1 MFSMDEDRY
10 FQNITP
16 RERAI
21 FEGAITMGALFHQFI
36 GTPVSIK
43 TFKLLERAI
52 EESMELQPCIRKVEA
67 KIDKKTLN
75 EAQNEYEYLSLSGD
89 MLDVKVLSEYGDV
102 RVVVRM
108 DYVEELNYPLIYVES
123 VNEGKKNN
131 LRH

>member
-1 MFSMDEDRY
+1 MSDDKY

-43 TFKLLERAI
+43 TVKLLERVI
-52 EESMELQPCIRKVEA
+52 EESMELQPCIRKMEV
-67 KIDKKTLN
+67 KIDKETLD
-75 EAQNEYEYLSLSGD
+75 EAKNGYEYLSLTGN
-89 MLDVKVLSEYGDV
+89 MLDVKVVSEYDDV

-108 DYVEELNYPLIYVES
+108 RYVEELHYPLMYVES
-123 VNEGKKNN
+123 VDEG
-131 LRH
+131 

>member
-1 MFSMDEDRY
+1 MSDDKY

-43 TFKLLERAI
+43 TVKLLERVI
-52 EESMELQPCIRKVEA
+52 EESMELQPCIRKMEV
-67 KIDKKTLN
+67 KIDKETLD
-75 EAQNEYEYLSLSGD
+75 EAKNGYEYLSLTGN
-89 MLDVKVLSEYGDV
+89 MLDVKVVSEYGDV

-108 DYVEELNYPLIYVES
+108 RYVEELHYPLMYVES
-123 VNEGKKNN
+123 VDEG
-131 LRH
+131 